1 MEERLAREKAQ
12 REEEAN
18 IVGWDNVQAMI
29 DADYQMAQQMQAKE
43 QDKLSIKEKSK
54 LFVQLL
60 EAIKKHFT
68 TMRAQEKRNKPP
80 TKAQKRNTMSTY
92 LNNMAGYKN
101 NQLKNKSFNDIQKL
115 FDKAMKRVHFCRY
128 GNRIGGSIK
137 KQKVDEDK
145 ETVELQRLI
154 EVVPDKNQ
162 VWRNQQDYRIL
173 DWKLYDSCRVHS
185 LRKQNVHIYMLVEKR
200 YPLTPATI
208 SDMLNRKLQA
218 DHWNE
223 MLVPNTPS
231 PTPFVPP
238 TKNDWEILFQ
248 LMFDEHFNP
257 LPCVASP
264 VHVVV
269 APEPANST
277 GIPSS
282 TIIDQ
287 DAPSLSTSQTP
298 QETQSLVIYP
308 GVEEEFHDIE
318 VAHLNND
325 PFFSVLILKLN
336 YEESSLRDVILTN
349 VHSVNQP
356 LEHLKKWTKDHP
368 LDNVIGNPS

>member
-1 MEERLAREKAQ
+1 MDHLCFACAL
-12 REEEAN
+12 
-18 IVGWDNVQAMI
+18 G
-29 DADYQMAQQMQAKE
+29 
-43 QDKLSIKEKSK
+43 KSK
-54 LFVQLL
+54 KNIHKPKLEDIIQEKLYLLHMDLCGPMRIQSINGRKYIPVIVDDYSRSTLRPQLL
-60 EAIKKHFT
+60 
-68 TMRAQEKRNKPP
+68 
-80 TKAQKRNTMSTY
+80 
-92 LNNMAGYKN
+92 
-101 NQLKNKSFNDIQKL
+101 
-115 FDKAMKRVHFCRY
+115 
-128 GNRIGGSIK
+128 
-137 KQKVDEDK
+137 
-145 ETVELQRLI
+145 
-154 EVVPDKNQ
+154 
-162 VWRNQQDYRIL
+162 
-173 DWKLYDSCRVHS
+173 
-185 LRKQNVHIYMLVEKR
+185 
-200 YPLTPATI
+200 TPGII
-208 SDMLNRKLQA
+208 SSG
-218 DHWNE
+218 
-223 MLVPNTPS
+223 LVPNTPS

-298 QETQSLVIYP
+298 QETQSPVIYP